1 MREAIRLSLHMM
13 RRGKGGPFGAV
24 VVKQGKIIS
33 RGCNQVTASNDPT
46 AHAEIVAIRR
56 ACRKLKTF
64 HLDGCELYA
73 SCEPCPMCLA
83 AIYWSR
89 LDKVYF
95 GNSRK
100 DAAKIAFDDDL
111 IYREIALPVGR
122 RKLLMKQ
129 ILHDEALIAFTE
141 WTRKTDKIVY

>member
-1 MREAIRLSLHMM
+1 MAACRRL
-13 RRGKGGPFGAV
+13 RPY
-24 VVKQGKIIS
+24 
-33 RGCNQVTASNDPT
+33 P
-46 AHAEIVAIRR
+46 AIRR